1 MRLCAISR
9 EHVGEDK
16 KTILQQ
22 FHLDFLCKLHV
33 RDELVT
39 FLHFKIS
46 SEVSFAG
53 VSVFV

>member
-39 FLHFKIS
+39 FLHLNLK
-46 SEVSFAG
+46 
-53 VSVFV
+53 